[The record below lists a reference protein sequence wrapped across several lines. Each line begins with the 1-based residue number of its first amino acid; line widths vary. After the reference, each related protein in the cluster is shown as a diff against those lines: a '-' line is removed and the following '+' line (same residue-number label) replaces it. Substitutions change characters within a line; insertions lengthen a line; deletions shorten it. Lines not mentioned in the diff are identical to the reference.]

1 MAGASSDMVTHWLE
15 QAGRVPLLTES
26 EALHLGALV
35 RRWQDWEP
43 TPGDA
48 PPAVRRRGLRA
59 RDRMVAANLRL
70 VAHVTR
76 RARHGLGV
84 AVADADLPDLLQ
96 AGAIGLQ
103 RGVEKFDPARGY
115 KLSTYVYWWIRQGI
129 SRWADS
135 HARTIRIP
143 TTHTSTVAKAGKVA
157 ALLAAMLGRT
167 PTRLEL
173 AEELGIHPD
182 ELERLLLVSAGCHSL
197 ESPLPGDRDGNPS
210 TLGDM
215 LAAADGVEP
224 PNPMREELLAL
235 LEHLDAR
242 GQRLI
247 RGHYG
252 LDESVTGIQELAKRE
267 GISAHRVRN
276 ALKLAEY
283 RLRKLSGADPAAVR
297 PAVPAAIPDVAERAH
312 QLELPESPA
321 PAPEPGPD
329 AAGGRT

>member
-1 MAGASSDMVTHWLE
+1 MAATGGDMVAHWLG
-15 QAGRVPLLTES
+15 QAGRLPLLRADE
-26 EALHLGALV
+26 ELHLGALV
-35 RRWQDWEP
+35 RAWQDWKP
-43 TPGDA
+43 TPDDA

-59 RDRMVAANLRL
+59 RDRMVTANLRL
-70 VAHVTR
+70 VAHVCKK
-76 RARHGLGV
+76 ARPGLGV
-84 AVADADLPDLLQ
+84 HVSDADLPDLLQ

-115 KLSTYVYWWIRQGI
+115 KLSTYAYWWIRQGI
-129 SRWADS
+129 SRHIDS
-135 HARTIRIP
+135 HGRTIRVP
-143 TTHTSTVAKAGKVA
+143 TTHTGTIAKAGKVA
-157 ALLAAMLGRT
+157 AALAASLGRT
-167 PTRLEL
+167 PSRAEL
-173 AEELGIHPD
+173 ATELGIAQA

-276 ALKLAEY
+276 ALELAEY

-297 PAVPAAIPDVAERAH
+297 PAVPAPIPDVAERAH
-312 QLELPESPA
+312 QLELPGAPA
-321 PAPEPGPD
+321 PAPGPGP
-329 AAGGRT
+329 A